1 MNIIKINDNSGK
13 LFYIG
18 GVVRDELLGRDSFD
32 IDITYVG
39 NAIEYCSKF
48 GEVVQVNPDF
58 GTVRV
63 EVRKAGGQE
72 VKPLKVESG
81 KLKVESLSLY
91 APSPDGERICG
102 RTERSES
109 GLRKDGA
116 YCGEATNAELLEQ
129 RANSRQGWDGV
140 ISYDNSE
147 TSQSQKSDND
157 LFAYSPIR
165 LFANTIHTSIPPYL
179 QTSIID
185 FASTRSESYPKKGH
199 LPVVEKIGCSLK
211 EDVLRR
217 DFTINALAKS
227 VTTGEIVDYTGGL
240 EDLKNKK
247 LRVLHDGSFIDDPTR
262 IIRGLKF
269 SIRFGFDLE
278 EHTKQLQDEY
288 LANINYDMS
297 YKRVKKELMETF
309 NLNSQLAF
317 NKFINEKIYKLVTP
331 NDVELPKVNIEGLV
345 KEYIFEGWQLTVESG
360 KLKVESLS
368 SQTPSPDG
376 ERICGRTERSESG
389 LRKDGAYCGEATNAE
404 LLEQRANSRQGWD
417 GVISNDN
424 SENLQEQQLDKN
436 PSTLQPFN
444 LSTNNCHTSI
454 PPYLYTSVWLIYV
467 GVLKDLSRLP
477 LTKTEQKILDDI
489 PQTNLKTD
497 FEIYKA
503 FEGKRIETIL
513 LYAILKNE
521 KVARH
526 YLDNLRQTKI
536 EITGNDL
543 KNLGIPPSPKYQKI
557 FDEVLKEKLK
567 NPKMTKEDEIKY
579 LKNLNNEL

>member
-1 MNIIKINDNSGK
+1 MLVMNIIKINDNSRK

-39 NAIEYCSKF
+39 NAIEYCSSF
-48 GEVVQVNPDF
+48 GEVIQENPDF
-58 GTVRV
+58 GTI
-63 EVRKAGGQE
+63 
-72 VKPLKVESG
+72 KVI
-81 KLKVESLSLY
+81 V
-91 APSPDGERICG
+91 
-102 RTERSES
+102 
-109 GLRKDGA
+109 
-116 YCGEATNAELLEQ
+116 
-129 RANSRQGWDGV
+129 
-140 ISYDNSE
+140 
-147 TSQSQKSDND
+147 ND
-157 LFAYSPIR
+157 K
-165 LFANTIHTSIPPYL
+165 
-179 QTSIID
+179 IID

-227 VTTGEIVDYTGGL
+227 VSTGEIVDYVGGL

-309 NLNSQLAF
+309 NLNSQKAF
-317 NKFINEKIYKLVTP
+317 EKFINEKIYKLVTQ
-331 NDVELPKVNIEGLV
+331 NNVELPKINIENLV
-345 KEYIFEGWQLTVESG
+345 NQYK
-360 KLKVESLS
+360 
-368 SQTPSPDG
+368 
-376 ERICGRTERSESG
+376 C
-389 LRKDGAYCGEATNAE
+389 
-404 LLEQRANSRQGWD
+404 
-417 GVISNDN
+417 
-424 SENLQEQQLDKN
+424 
-436 PSTLQPFN
+436 
-444 LSTNNCHTSI
+444 NNI
-454 PPYLYTSVWLIYV
+454 WLIYV

-477 LTKTEQKILDDI
+477 LTKTEQKILDDV
-489 PQTNLKTD
+489 PQTDLKTD

-503 FEGKRIETIL
+503 FENKRIETIL

-526 YLDNLRQTKI
+526 YLDDLRQIKI
-536 EITGNDL
+536 EIIGNDL
-543 KNLGIPPSPKYQKI
+543 KNLGISPSPKYQEI
-557 FDEVLKEKLK
+557 FDEVLKEKLQ
-567 NPKMTKEDEIKY
+567 NPKMTKEDEMDYVKKRAGGIDVWMY
-579 LKNLNNEL
+579 GELKD